1 MFKLFKWRKKSNQT
15 AISSQILSRNN
26 FVSDETRES
35 LVEFLLNK
43 GENQLGTHILNRYY
57 LTCSPLATA
66 IDLIVQNSTN
76 IRPEVFDKKEKEF
89 LEEHPVLDLLSF
101 PNAAQSYIQF
111 MDRLLGLFL
120 LHGEVFIISTG
131 DVTKEPNEIWVISR
145 QNVSLLEGSDGFIDT
160 IQVQTTGQVETYFR
174 HEVDGKFRFYNRKDA
189 TSSIQDKEILQLKNF
204 NPAGGLVPLRGRS
217 QLQSIYFEIEQWIH
231 AAQHNLSLLVRGA
244 TPSGIFTTSD
254 ALDGLTDEQ
263 YQRLEQQIRNYWEG
277 SSNAGRVAFL
287 SNGIEFSS
295 LSQSNK
301 DLDFVS
307 SKEQLQR
314 DIYNRLK
321 IPLPLVSE
329 KTMTLANMSTSSI
342 MLYDNAV
349 KPLLNCVFT
358 EITRLL
364 MYRYKDSENDILAI
378 DEGDIGALAP
388 RRNAQTIQLQE
399 TGASTINDRR
409 RLLNLPTLDNGG
421 DVVYGRITDA
431 PIAGDNID
439 DLESTTPSTTP
450 ATSREPTTIPNP
462 ATPPEPNSAP
472 EPNADPQ
479 PSDTP
484 KPPEPAK

>member
-15 AISSQILSRNN
+15 PISSQILGRNN
-26 FVSDETRES
+26 FVSNETRES

-43 GENQLGTHILNRYY
+43 GENQLGTHVLNRYY
-57 LTCSPLATA
+57 LTCSPLATS

-76 IRPEVFDKKEKEF
+76 INPEVFDTKEDEF
-89 LEEHPVLDLLSF
+89 LEEHPVLDLLAS
-101 PNAAQSYIQF
+101 PNAAQSYVQF
-111 MDRLLGLFL
+111 MGRLLGLFL
-120 LHGEVFIISTG
+120 LHGEAFIIATG
-131 DVTKEPNEIWVISR
+131 DITKEPNEIWSLSR
-145 QNVSLLEGSDGFIDT
+145 QNVSLIEGSDGFIDT

-174 HEVDGKFRFYNRKDA
+174 HEVDGKFRFYNRKDS

-204 NPAGGLVPLRGRS
+204 NPAGGLVPIRGRS
-217 QLQSIYFEIEQWIH
+217 QLQSLYFEIEQWIH

-244 TPSGIFTTSD
+244 TPSGIFTTDSE
-254 ALDGLTDEQ
+254 LDGITDEQ

-314 DIYNRLK
+314 DIYNRMR

-329 KTMTLANMSTSSI
+329 KTMTLANMSTSSL

-358 EITRLL
+358 EINRLL
-364 MYRYKDSENDILAI
+364 MYRYQDSENDIITI

-388 RRNAQTIQLQE
+388 RRNAQAIQLQE

-409 RLLNLPTLDNGG
+409 RLLNLPTLDNGA
-421 DVVYGRITDA
+421 DVVYGTVSDT
-431 PIAGDNID
+431 PIAGDGID
-439 DLESTTPSTTP
+439 DLETTTPVVTPTEAVPPTEPSPQDEPSAQNEPSTQNG
-450 ATSREPTTIPNP
+450 S
-462 ATPPEPNSAP
+462 
-472 EPNADPQ
+472 
-479 PSDTP
+479 
-484 KPPEPAK
+484 